1 VPNACPE
8 IRGSRDRIDLSHD
21 ATTVCENKRAFRC
34 RLRSPRL
41 HWRAART
48 HRGAVSQTD
57 PVHEEGDLMPCCLDS
72 RPRASVF
79 ECLARA
85 ARLGAWA
92 AAWAMSSTAGADT
105 AWNRIA
111 TEWQPFTVSGTQT
124 VRYGSGTSWVTKSV
138 TGSAY
143 CMNEFFG
150 TDPAYGIVKQCEVAV
165 ADDGT
170 VWTRIAT
177 EWQPFSVSGT
187 QMVRYGSGDSWVTKP
202 VTGDAYCMN
211 DFFGTDPA
219 YGILKQCEVAA
230 QGTTPPPVA
239 AQACTP
245 PFGPAGTAGVAPSV
259 GDGTPQSCTEAALR
273 AAVAWQSVVTFNC
286 GAGPVTIGIEST
298 IELPTDRS
306 IVVDGGNRVTLDGLG
321 RTRIFRAVRED
332 YRTNDNTITLQH
344 ITLANGKA
352 NGTSYVPPNPANP
365 SCAYGWA
372 DGQGGGILVR
382 DVRLRAI
389 DTTFRNNA
397 AATPGPDVGGGAIY
411 VMGSRETT
419 VIGSTFIGN
428 SGANGGAVGLLQTDG
443 SFYNDVFQSNV
454 ASGTGQNFQGGA
466 ASGCPGLGQ
475 PDQGGA
481 GGNGGAVSI
490 DGADDADARV
500 CGSTFVGNR
509 ANELGGALF
518 RTINGWPRRTTIER
532 SRFQANTAR
541 QAAGVF
547 VSNANPLEVVATT
560 FDANVASGGAGAAH
574 FHGSRVVIENST
586 FSANQASLGLGG
598 ALFLSGTGPDGFV
611 RNATFV
617 GNLSSGG
624 PGYFS
629 AAVAG
634 SLNFPVYNSVFANN
648 LTGDG
653 GSPMQCSFTIGSG
666 ADDVQWPPN
675 HALGGAPDSPCVW
688 GIVFTDPQLTPLAD
702 NGGPTPT
709 AAPLPTSPLRGAGRN
724 CPATD
729 QRGVPRNTSQC
740 TIGAME

>member
-1 VPNACPE
+1 
-8 IRGSRDRIDLSHD
+8 
-21 ATTVCENKRAFRC
+21 
-34 RLRSPRL
+34 
-41 HWRAART
+41 
-48 HRGAVSQTD
+48 
-57 PVHEEGDLMPCCLDS
+57 MPCCLDS
-72 RPRASVF
+72 RSRASVF
-79 ECLARA
+79 ECFARA

-92 AAWAMSSTAGADT
+92 AAWAMSCVAGADT
-105 AWNRIA
+105 GWTRIA
-111 TEWQPFTVSGTQT
+111 TEWQPFSVSGTQT
-124 VRYGSGTSWVTKSV
+124 VRYGSGTSWVTRSV
-138 TGSAY
+138 TAAGY
-143 CMNEFFG
+143 CTNEFFG
-150 TDPAYGIVKQCEVAV
+150 TDPAYGIVKQCDLAV
-165 ADDGT
+165 ADAGT
-170 VWTRIAT
+170 AWTRIAT

-187 QMVRYGSGDSWVTKP
+187 QTVRYGSGDSWVTKS
-202 VTGDAYCMN
+202 VTGGAYCTN

-219 YGILKQCEVAA
+219 YGIVKECDVAA
-230 QGTTPPPVA
+230 AEITARSSGA
-239 AQACTP
+239 AQICTP
-245 PFGPAGTAGVAPSV
+245 PLEAASTAGVPASV

-273 AAVAWQSVVTFNC
+273 AAVASQSVVTFNC
-286 GAGPVTIGIEST
+286 GAGPVAIGIEST

-306 IVVDGGNRVTLDGLG
+306 IVIDGGNKVTLDGLG

-352 NGTSYVPPNPANP
+352 TGTNYVPPNSSNP

-372 DGQGGGILVR
+372 DGQGGAILVR
-382 DVRLRAI
+382 DARLRAI
-389 DTTFRNNA
+389 DTNFLDNE

-443 SFYNDVFQSNV
+443 RFYNNVFRSNV

-481 GGNGGAVSI
+481 GGNGGALSI
-490 DGADDADARV
+490 DGADDADAMV

-518 RTINGWPRRTTIER
+518 RTINGWPQRTTIER

-547 VSNANPLEVVATT
+547 VSNANPLEVLATT
-560 FDANVASGGAGAAH
+560 FDANVATGGAGAAH
-574 FHGSRVVIENST
+574 FHASRVVIENST
-586 FSANQASLGLGG
+586 FSANQATQGLGG
-598 ALFLSGTGPDGFV
+598 ALYLSGTGADGFM

-624 PGYFS
+624 GGYFS
-629 AAVAG
+629 AAIGG
-634 SLNFPVYNSVFANN
+634 SLNFPVHNSVFANN

-675 HALGGAPDSPCVW
+675 HVLGGAPDSPCVA
-688 GIVFTDPQLTPLAD
+688 GIVFTDPQLAPLAD

-729 QRGVPRNTSQC
+729 QRGVPRNVNQC
-740 TIGAME
+740 TIGAIE